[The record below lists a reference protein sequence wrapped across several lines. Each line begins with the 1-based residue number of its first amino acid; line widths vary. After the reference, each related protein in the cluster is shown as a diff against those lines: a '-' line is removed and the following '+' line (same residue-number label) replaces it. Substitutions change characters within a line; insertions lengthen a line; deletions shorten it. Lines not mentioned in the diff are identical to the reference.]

1 MNITIRILSYICL
14 ILTIYQRLMIVSSQS
29 NKTNALTI
37 TSADENTLLLPEPSS
52 EQDKVDTILRAF
64 RNLPPEEL
72 QHIDISIDI
81 ESAGSIKAGTDAA
94 KQLIEAWTT
103 RQIEF
108 KKAVESMIAP
118 AEQLKQLCTI
128 LNNQSA
134 SEIELVN
141 TIQDLEY
148 LLSDVDNARD
158 FHTIGCWPALTQ
170 HLLIKQSDD
179 TIHNDSMLS
188 YKRRTYTAWAIGTA
202 VKNDYDYQL
211 WVLESIHTIANNTNS
226 TTNILVPHDQTVIYA
241 LISILYDESLSL
253 HSGGAATGIANT
265 ITTANPT
272 TTTANLSTTADLI
285 KKAIYAISAAA
296 RGNADVQAIIS
307 NIILPNNTTFI
318 QTISSILQRN
328 ETKGHNSDLEI
339 QRKLWSLSADMLQ
352 ERRYIRQELLLS
364 LTNTDTLHPTL
375 STTAQSEID
384 ALQLLGDQYCVPL
397 YAQTTIQALHRL
409 TSGPVYTPLL
419 HTLLHPH
426 SSSPLPPPPPAPAAD
441 STPSEVT
448 SYLSMTITLPI
459 YRATLEHVLIVL
471 RELAIQCPHTL
482 LSTTTTTPT
491 TTATNI
497 GATVNNSNSKKG
509 DTMLL
514 YIQSLLRPIATT
526 FFSTTT
532 STDPSNIH
540 SSDSTVLPVLQ
551 KGQEVQQDEEEGDVY
566 VDSMTPPKQ
575 ALVEMAVEINRFLME
590 YRDSIMHECSIQGSC
605 E

>member
-1 MNITIRILSYICL
+1 MNITIRILAYICL

-29 NKTNALTI
+29 NKNNALTI

-81 ESAGSIKAGTDAA
+81 ESPGSIKAGTEAA

-118 AEQLKQLCTI
+118 AEQLKQLCVI

-134 SEIELVN
+134 SETELIN

-148 LLSDVDNARD
+148 LLTDVDNARD
-158 FHTIGCWPALTQ
+158 FHTIDCWPALTK
-170 HLLIKQSDD
+170 HLVIKPSDD
-179 TIHNDSMLS
+179 IIHSDSMLRN
-188 YKRRTYTAWAIGTA
+188 KRRAYTAWAIGTA

-211 WVLESIHTIANNTNS
+211 WVLESIHTVANNTNS
-226 TTNILVPHDQTVIYA
+226 TSNLLVPYDQTVIYA

-253 HSGGAATGIANT
+253 SSGGAATG
-265 ITTANPT
+265 TANPT
-272 TTTANLSTTADLI
+272 GPANIDTTSDLV

-296 RGNADVQAIIS
+296 RGNVDVQVVVS
-307 NIILPNNTTFI
+307 NIILPNNTSFI

-328 ETKGHNSDLEI
+328 ETKCHNSDLEI
-339 QRKLWSLSADMLQ
+339 NRKLWSLSADMLE

-364 LTNTDTLHPTL
+364 LTDTDILHPTLYPTL

-384 ALQLLGDQYCVPL
+384 ALQLLGDQYCVPV

-419 HTLLHPH
+419 HILLHPST
-426 SSSPLPPPPPAPAAD
+426 SSSPPPAAPAAD
-441 STPSEVT
+441 FSSEVNAHT
-448 SYLSMTITLPI
+448 PMTNLPI

-471 RELAIQCPHTL
+471 RELAVQCPHTL
-482 LSTTTTTPT
+482 LSTSTTTTT
-491 TTATNI
+491 TTDI
-497 GATVNNSNSKKG
+497 DVGESKSMSKKG
-509 DTMLL
+509 DAMLL
-514 YIQSLLRPIATT
+514 YIQSLLRPIITT
-526 FFSTTT
+526 SFSTST
-532 STDPSNIH
+532 STDPSNIR
-540 SSDSTVLPVLQ
+540 SSDSSDDSDSSSVLAVE
-551 KGQEVQQDEEEGDVY
+551 GQEEEG
-566 VDSMTPPKQ
+566 DSMTPPNQ
-575 ALVEMAVEINRFLME
+575 ALVEMAMEINKILMV
-590 YRDSIMHECSIQGSC
+590 YRGSIMQKCSIQGSC

>member
-29 NKTNALTI
+29 NKNNALTI
-37 TSADENTLLLPEPSS
+37 TSADESTLLLPEPSS

-81 ESAGSIKAGTDAA
+81 ESDGSIKAGTDAA
-94 KQLIEAWTT
+94 KELIEAWTT

-108 KKAVESMIAP
+108 KKAVDSMIAP
-118 AEQLKQLCTI
+118 AEQLKQLCAV

-134 SEIELVN
+134 NDTDFIN

-170 HLLIKQSDD
+170 HLLIKPSNGI
-179 TIHNDSMLS
+179 TVAMLS
-188 YKRRTYTAWAIGTA
+188 NKRRAYTAWVIGTA

-211 WVLESIHTIANNTNS
+211 WVLESMHNVANSTNS
-226 TTNILVPHDQTVIYA
+226 TNNISIPHDQMVIYA

-253 HSGGAATGIANT
+253 SSGGAATS
-265 ITTANPT
+265 TANP
-272 TTTANLSTTADLI
+272 TTTANLSTTSDLV
-285 KKAIYAISAAA
+285 KKAIYAISSAA
-296 RGNADVQAIIS
+296 RGNADVQAVIS

-339 QRKLWSLSADMLQ
+339 YRKLWSLSADMLE

-364 LTNTDTLHPTL
+364 LTDTDTLHPTL
-375 STTAQSEID
+375 YPSSTSTTAQSEID
-384 ALQLLGDQYCVPL
+384 ALQLLGDQYCVPI
-397 YAQTTIQALHRL
+397 YAQTTVQALHRL

-419 HTLLHPH
+419 HTLLHPS

-448 SYLSMTITLPI
+448 SHLSMTITLPI

-471 RELAIQCPHTL
+471 RELAVQCPHTL
-482 LSTTTTTPT
+482 LSTAATT
-491 TTATNI
+491 TTAT
-497 GATVNNSNSKKG
+497 ATASNSKSAKG

-514 YIQSLLRPIATT
+514 YIQSLLRPIITT
-526 FFSTTT
+526 SFSTPT
-532 STDPSNIH
+532 STDPSKIQ
-540 SSDSTVLPVLQ
+540 SSGISESSGSSVLVVE
-551 KGQEVQQDEEEGDVY
+551 GQEEGEGDVY
-566 VDSMTPPKQ
+566 VDSTTPPNQ
-575 ALVEMAVEINRFLME
+575 ALVEAAVEINNILME